1 MKITKIKEDITSE
14 IASSFKN
21 SVAIDT
27 EATGLQ
33 IPERDKLSLIQ
44 ICDEKE
50 NVYIIQPNK
59 INYKAPNLVSILEN
73 EKILKIGHF
82 LRFDKNSLE
91 YFLKCKIKN
100 IFDTKIASK
109 IVRTYTDSHGLKNLV
124 FEFCNK
130 NLDNAH
136 SAMADTSATYEIL
149 LAQISK
155 YDEIE
160 NNIESLSKFSNV
172 RGECADL
179 AGFIKF
185 NNDGDEILSFGKYRN
200 VTLKKIWQENPGY
213 FSWISNADFPM
224 FTKRIIKNFVIKMKL
239 ENKFKS

>member
-1 MKITKIKEDITSE
+1 MKITKFKGDITSE

-21 SVAIDT
+21 SIAIDT

-44 ICDEKE
+44 VCDEDR

-59 INYKAPNLVSILEN
+59 NDFKAPNLTSVLEN

-82 LRFDKNSLE
+82 LRFDKNALE

-124 FEFCNK
+124 QEFCNK
-130 NLDNAH
+130 SLDKRHGSSDWNK
-136 SAMADTSATYEIL
+136 DV
-149 LAQISK
+149 
-155 YDEIE
+155 DD
-160 NNIESLSKFSNV
+160 LSDKQLEYAANDV
-172 RGECADL
+172 IYVHKIKDDL
-179 AGFIKF
+179 EKMLIREKRI
-185 NNDGDEILSFGKYRN
+185 DIYKKCLSFLDTRVELDQKG
-200 VTLKKIWQENPGY
+200 
-213 FSWISNADFPM
+213 
-224 FTKRIIKNFVIKMKL
+224 
-239 ENKFKS
+239 FKEDIFEH